1 MAKKKRDT
9 SRDNTSYNTI
19 TVKFIAD
26 FIKQY
31 ASKEQQA
38 SFKKSAFPMM
48 YAVPVLDDNGL
59 QKVIPAHTSPTGKQ
73 MKAKLAT
80 KWTIPT
86 SEKQEQEFITARYDT
101 KKDYSHIHAKMWL
114 VAEMAKTL
122 EAKGYKDLIPAEG
135 QSKEEAQ
142 SASLFDFIKEEK

>member
-1 MAKKKRDT
+1 MAKKERDT

-19 TVKFIAD
+19 TVEFIAK
-26 FIKQY
+26 FVEQH

-38 SFKKSAFPMM
+38 DFKKSAFPMM

-59 QKVIPAHTSPTGKQ
+59 QKVIPAHTSLTGKQ

-86 SEKQEQEFITARYDT
+86 SAEQEKEFITARYDT

-114 VAEMAKTL
+114 VDKLADALRQQGK
-122 EAKGYKDLIPAEG
+122 KDLIPAEG

-142 SASLFDFIKEEK
+142 SKSLFAFLDKK

>member
-1 MAKKKRDT
+1 MAKKERDT

-19 TVKFIAD
+19 TVEFIAK
-26 FIKQY
+26 FVEQH

-38 SFKKSAFPMM
+38 DFKKSAFPMM

-86 SEKQEQEFITARYDT
+86 SAEQEKEFITARYDT

-114 VAEMAKTL
+114 VDKLADALRQQGK
-122 EAKGYKDLIPAEG
+122 KDLIPAEG

-142 SASLFDFIKEEK
+142 SKSLFAFLDKK

>member
-1 MAKKKRDT
+1 MAKKERDT

-19 TVKFIAD
+19 TVEWLAD
-26 FIKQY
+26 FVKQNTT
-31 ASKEQQA
+31 KEQQA
-38 SFKKSAFPMM
+38 SFKKSAFPLM

-86 SEKQEQEFITARYDT
+86 SKEQEQEFITARYDT

-114 VAEMAKTL
+114 VDELAETL
-122 EAKGYKDLIPAEG
+122 KAKGYKNLIPAEG
-135 QSKEEAQ
+135 QSKAEAQ
-142 SASLFDFIKEEK
+142 SASLFGFLDEK

>member
-1 MAKKKRDT
+1 MAKKVRDT

-19 TVKFIAD
+19 TVGFIAS
-26 FIKQY
+26 FVKQY

-38 SFKKSAFPMM
+38 SFKKSAFPLM

-86 SEKQEQEFITARYDT
+86 SAEQEQEFITARYDT

-114 VAEMAKTL
+114 VDELADTL
-122 EAKGYKDLIPAEG
+122 RQQGKECLIPAEG
-135 QSKEEAQ
+135 QDKTEAQ
-142 SASLFDFIKEEK
+142 SASLFGFLDEE

>member
-1 MAKKKRDT
+1 MAKKERDT

-19 TVKFIAD
+19 TVEFIAK
-26 FIKQY
+26 FVEQH

-38 SFKKSAFPMM
+38 DFKKSAFPMM

-86 SEKQEQEFITARYDT
+86 SAEQEKEFITARYDT

-114 VAEMAKTL
+114 VDKLADALRQQGK
-122 EAKGYKDLIPAEG
+122 KDLIPAEG

-142 SASLFDFIKEEK
+142 SNSLFAFLDKK